1 MMRTLSLEQLENLT
15 LDDVVGR
22 RDLGRVRLAT
32 PEELETLVG
41 ETGGGI
47 AKGTIRNWR
56 PIAVETE
63 GKLHGI
69 FIVGSRGP
77 ENYGT
82 SVIVAV
88 DKDRRRVKTN
98 SGSLYEL
105 EEAGEGNP
113 PHEHILH
120 VCALLNHWGAGRIL
134 DVPEVFY

>member
-1 MMRTLSLEQLENLT
+1 MRTLSLEQLASLT

-56 PIAVETE
+56 PIAIETE
-63 GKLHGI
+63 GKLRGV
-69 FIVGSRGP
+69 FIVGARGA

-82 SVIVAV
+82 SVIVAIE
-88 DKDRRRVKTN
+88 KDMGRVKTN

-105 EEAGEGNP
+105 EEAGEGEP
-113 PHEHILH
+113 PHSHVLHI
-120 VCALLNHWGAGRIL
+120 CAVLTHWGAGRIL